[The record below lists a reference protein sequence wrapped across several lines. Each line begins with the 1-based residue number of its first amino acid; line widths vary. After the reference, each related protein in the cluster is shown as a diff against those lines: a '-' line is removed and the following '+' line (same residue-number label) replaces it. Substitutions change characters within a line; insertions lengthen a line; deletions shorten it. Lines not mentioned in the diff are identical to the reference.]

1 MHHKY
6 FFRWRRIRNILE
18 HFFVGMNQGTFHIS
32 FVLDQEESG
41 HLTCLCFIDRE
52 ELGHYIDGDHTKI
65 YIRFCLND
73 NNYNDKE
80 KQTSNKL

>member
-1 MHHKY
+1 MEKNQEY
-6 FFRWRRIRNILE
+6 FGA
-18 HFFVGMNQGTFHIS
+18 FFCWDESGTFHIS

-73 NNYNDKE
+73 NNYNDSRE
-80 KQTSNKL
+80 TNQ